1 MLSRL
6 RADFFSR
13 LDVRLTITST
23 LILLFLATGLSI
35 FSYLRLE
42 RILDKQ
48 LDRILSDETQE
59 LIDDIAESKD
69 IIRGCKVFEA
79 DISRRKYYMF
89 SFRVL
94 LKKGDVL
101 YQSRKAA
108 RISFPESPHS
118 RDFSTL
124 KTPDNFDRYRLYER
138 MIELNDMPDMYV
150 QILTGKRQDRE
161 LLERF
166 LDDLLLAFPVVLLLS
181 LLCGMLAANK
191 PRQIIKNIARIT
203 GRISSSNL
211 QERLPVPLAQ
221 DEVRELTLM
230 INSMIERLEKSFI
243 EIKQF
248 TADVSHELRN
258 PLFALKGTME
268 VALAEERESG
278 EYREALTE
286 SLERVD
292 VLIKMANDLFL
303 ISRFEMHKVNLDI
316 TSFNL
321 GGILRDMHDFFLPMA
336 QEKKLALS
344 CEPCEDVVISGDKT
358 RILQL
363 INNLLDN
370 ALKFTPE
377 GGRVALMLSR
387 QHDEIHLRVSDT
399 GIGIPESELPHI
411 FKRFYQVDAARSG
424 IERGTGLGLQICKRI
439 VDAHGGMISVE
450 PNPNCGVTFRIVL
463 PVQPKI

>member
-1 MLSRL
+1 MSLKL

-23 LILLFLATGLSI
+23 LILLFLAAGLCI

-42 RILDKQ
+42 HILDKQ
-48 LDRILSDETQE
+48 VDRILSDETQE

-69 IIRGCKVFEA
+69 IIRGCQVFESDVA
-79 DISRRKYYMF
+79 RRKYYTFNFRLF
-89 SFRVL
+89 SAT
-94 LKKGDVL
+94 GDML
-101 YQSRKAA
+101 YQTKKAA
-108 RISFPESPHS
+108 KMPFSEIRRHHEFSTIRMPGKSVLCRQYERRISLDNMPE
-118 RDFSTL
+118 L
-124 KTPDNFDRYRLYER
+124 
-138 MIELNDMPDMYV
+138 YV
-150 QILTGKRQDRE
+150 QIVTEQRQDRD

-166 LDDLLLAFPVVLLLS
+166 YENLLLVFPLVLVLS
-181 LLCGMLAANK
+181 LLCGMFAASK
-191 PRQIIKNIARIT
+191 PLRVIKNIARVT

-211 QERLPVPLAQ
+211 QERLPVPPAR
-221 DEVRELTLM
+221 DEVQELTLT
-230 INSMIERLEKSFI
+230 INSMIARLEKSFT

-248 TADVSHELRN
+248 TSDVSHELRN

-268 VALAEERESG
+268 VALAGEREMG
-278 EYREALTE
+278 EYREALSE

-303 ISRFEMHKVNLDI
+303 ISRFEMQKVNLDI

-321 GGILRDMHDFFLPMA
+321 GEILRDMHDFFLPMA
-336 QEKKLALS
+336 QEKKLCLS

-370 ALKFTPE
+370 ALKFTPD
-377 GGRVALMLSR
+377 GGRVGLMLVR
-387 QHDEIHLRVSDT
+387 QDHEVHLAVSDT

-424 IERGTGLGLQICKRI
+424 VGRGTGLGLQICKRI
-439 VDAHGGMISVE
+439 VDAHGGAISVE
-450 PNPNCGVTFRIVL
+450 PNRDSGVTFRVVL
-463 PVQPKI
+463 PVQAKI

>member
-1 MLSRL
+1 MLSNL

-42 RILDKQ
+42 HILGKQ
-48 LDRILSDETQE
+48 LDRILADETQE
-59 LIDDIAESKD
+59 LIDDIAENKSLLT
-69 IIRGCKVFEA
+69 GCKMFEA

-94 LKKGDVL
+94 SKTGDVL

-108 RISFPESPHS
+108 HIIFPAS
-118 RDFSTL
+118 RLNRELSTL
-124 KTPDNFDRYRLYER
+124 NMPDTSGRYRLYER
-138 MIELNDMPDMYV
+138 RIELNDMPDMYV
-150 QILTGKRQDRE
+150 QIITGKRQDRE

-166 LDDLLLAFPVVLLLS
+166 FDNLLLAFPAVLLLS
-181 LLCGMLAANK
+181 LLFGMLAANR

-211 QERLPVPLAQ
+211 QERLPVPPAQ
-221 DEVRELTLM
+221 DEVQELTLM

-268 VALAEERESG
+268 VSLAEDRETG

-286 SLERVD
+286 CLERVN
-292 VLIKMANDLFL
+292 VLIKMTNDLFL
-303 ISRFEMHKVNLDI
+303 ISRFEMQKVNLDI

-321 GGILRDMHDFFLPMA
+321 GEILRDMHDFFLPMA

-344 CEPCEDVVISGDKT
+344 CEPCEDVIISGDKT

-370 ALKFTPE
+370 AIKFTPE
-377 GGRVALMLSR
+377 GGRVALVLTR
-387 QHDEIHLRVSDT
+387 HNHEVYLDVSDT
-399 GIGIPESELPHI
+399 GIGIPESELPNI

-424 IERGTGLGLQICKRI
+424 VERGTGLGLQICKRI
-439 VDAHGGMISVE
+439 VDAHGGVISVE
-450 PNPNCGVTFRIVL
+450 PNSDGGVAIRVIL
-463 PVQPKI
+463 PIQTKP

>member
-1 MLSRL
+1 MSSKL

-35 FSYLRLE
+35 FSYFRLE
-42 RILDKQ
+42 HILGKQ
-48 LDRILSDETQE
+48 LDRILADETQE
-59 LIDDIAESKD
+59 LVDDIAESKD
-69 IIRGCKVFEA
+69 IITGCRVFEA

-94 LKKGDVL
+94 SKTGDVL

-108 RISFPESPHS
+108 HIAFPESRHN
-118 RDFSTL
+118 RELSTL
-124 KTPDNFDRYRLYER
+124 KMPDASGRYRLYER
-138 MIELNDMPDMYV
+138 RIELSDMPDMYV
-150 QILTGKRQDRE
+150 QILTGTRQDRE

-166 LDDLLLAFPVVLLLS
+166 SDNLLLAFPVVLLLS
-181 LLCGMLAANK
+181 VLCGMLAANR
-191 PRQIIKNIARIT
+191 PRRIIKNIARIT
-203 GRISSSNL
+203 GSIGSSNL
-211 QERLPVPLAQ
+211 QERLPVPRAQ
-221 DEVRELTLM
+221 DEVRELTLT

-268 VALAEERESG
+268 VALAEERATG

-303 ISRFEMHKVNLDI
+303 ISRFEMQKVNLDI

-321 GGILRDMHDFFLPMA
+321 GGILRDMYDFFLPMA

-344 CEPCEDVVISGDKT
+344 CEPCEDAVISGDKT

-370 ALKFTPE
+370 AIKFTPE
-377 GGRVALMLSR
+377 GGRVALMLAR
-387 QHDEIHLRVSDT
+387 QGHEVHLEVRDS

-424 IERGTGLGLQICKRI
+424 AGRGTGLGLQICKRI
-439 VDAHGGMISVE
+439 VDVHGGGISVE
-450 PNPNCGVTFRIVL
+450 PNRDGGVTFRVVL
-463 PVQPKI
+463 PVQAKI